1 MFRIKLIKWVVK
13 NLDTTTRKTLL
24 CELIIKQIINEPREE
39 TKTFLKSCDKI
50 VDILK

>member
-1 MFRIKLIKWVVK
+1 MRIKLIKWIAK
-13 NLDTTTRKTLL
+13 HLDITTKKTLL
-24 CELIIKQIINEPREE
+24 CELMMTQITTAPKEE